1 MEQQIKE
8 AATAAATAAV
18 TAALAGLQDQRQQ
31 QVIVQKQLVI
41 HPFEITNDILAQG
54 LEFLDYISQ
63 FEFAC
68 ASAKIT
74 EAEDKKNN
82 LLTFGGKAIRDIN
95 SSILDGDVDGA
106 NVYEKLI
113 NKCKK
118 RFISTDQ
125 EQIARANFFSARI
138 LASEN
143 IIEFYL
149 RLKKIQGYCNFAKLS
164 ADQKDE
170 LLRDILLANC
180 NNAKIQTYCW
190 TNKTNLKETL
200 TYVSTHLN
208 IQAQSKRINKVSDA
222 SVNQINSRAQNNSS
236 GRKCPN
242 CHLDARHRVCFARG
256 KDCKKCGKIGH
267 FARACRDGQ
276 PPASSGNT
284 SKYPPTGN
292 RYTRS
297 QQFQRG
303 GGRRHFTRQI
313 NSNNDLNVDEE
324 NNSQHVGQQPLN
336 ENPSNEHDADQNVD
350 ISASFSRH
358 ISLSDN
364 I

>member
-1 MEQQIKE
+1 MEEQIKN

-18 TAALAGLQDQRQQ
+18 KAALDSIQGQQPQ

-41 HPFEITNDILAQG
+41 HPFEINNDLLAQG

-95 SSILDGDVDGA
+95 ASILDGDVNGA
-106 NVYEKLI
+106 NVYDKLI

-149 RLKKIQGYCNFAKLS
+149 RLKKTQGYCNFSKLN

-170 LLRDILLANC
+170 LL
-180 NNAKIQTYCW
+180 
-190 TNKTNLKETL
+190 
-200 TYVSTHLN
+200 
-208 IQAQSKRINKVSDA
+208 
-222 SVNQINSRAQNNSS
+222 
-236 GRKCPN
+236 
-242 CHLDARHRVCFARG
+242 
-256 KDCKKCGKIGH
+256 
-267 FARACRDGQ
+267 
-276 PPASSGNT
+276 
-284 SKYPPTGN
+284 
-292 RYTRS
+292 
-297 QQFQRG
+297 
-303 GGRRHFTRQI
+303 
-313 NSNNDLNVDEE
+313 
-324 NNSQHVGQQPLN
+324 
-336 ENPSNEHDADQNVD
+336 
-350 ISASFSRH
+350 
-358 ISLSDN
+358 
-364 I
+364 